1 MRLGRI
7 AAMVAAA
14 VMVSV
19 TVFAPAAHADTVQQW
34 ETRWNTGCLSSG
46 TARVVYV
53 ERDCNPMDAR
63 QRWHMR
69 YYADGTVRFMNE
81 YTTMCLDDSEYGVR
95 GWGCNDLAYQ
105 KWKVNGWGNGWY
117 ELLNQYTHHCLDVS
131 EYGVRDV
138 GCNGMTY
145 QQWKVW

>member
-1 MRLGRI
+1 
-7 AAMVAAA
+7 
-14 VMVSV
+14 
-19 TVFAPAAHADTVQQW
+19 
-34 ETRWNTGCLSSG
+34 
-46 TARVVYV
+46 VVYV
-53 ERDCNPMDAR
+53 ERDCSPMDAR

-138 GCNGMTY
+138 GCNGLTY